1 MVARQF
7 GRIALAVAIVL
18 SGAAALPFCTSAA
31 AGDDTLTLGA
41 AVSQTGNYATSGL
54 HTRNGYDFAA
64 ERLNAMGGVKI
75 GEKTYKLQV
84 KYYDDESVA
93 TRSAELTERLVGQDG
108 VKFILGPYGSPT
120 TAAMAPVV
128 EKLRV
133 PMIEANG
140 AARSLFTKGYRYT
153 FAVLSTSDQY
163 LSSAVDL
170 LAEKAQAAGKDPK
183 GLRLA
188 LAMGDD
194 NFSQDVRSGI
204 LQAAK
209 KYGMQIVVDDKLP
222 DAFTD
227 MSVTL
232 TKVKALKP
240 DALLVSGH
248 EKGALTAARQ
258 IAEKKVDVAMLALTH
273 CDSADIIGQV
283 GAAAEYTLCASQWA
297 PSLTYRDHWFGSA
310 ADYDK
315 DFAAKF
321 GHAPPYQA
329 AESSAA
335 VLTYA
340 DALQRA
346 GSLDPGKVRDAIA
359 ATDMETFYGRI
370 HFDDTGKNIGKPTVL
385 LQVMKGQYKVVAPS
399 KWATDKVIYP
409 RPKWSERPS

>member
-1 MVARQF
+1 MGPRHI
-7 GRIALAVAIVL
+7 GRTVRAAAAVLGLAT
-18 SGAAALPFCTSAA
+18 AALPAA
-31 AGDDTLTLGA
+31 ADDGTITLGA
-41 AVSQTGNYATSGL
+41 AVSQTGIYATSGM
-54 HTRNGYDFAA
+54 HTRDGYDFAV
-64 ERLNAMGGVKI
+64 ERINSMGGVKV
-75 GEKTYKLQV
+75 GDKAYKLRV

-93 TRSAELTERLVGQDG
+93 TRSAELSERLVGQDG
-108 VKFILGPYGSPT
+108 IKLILGPYGSPT
-120 TAAMAPVV
+120 TAAMAPVI

-170 LAEKAQAAGKDPK
+170 LAEKAQEAGKDPK
-183 GLRLA
+183 SLRLA

-194 NFSQDVRSGI
+194 NFSQDVRAGI

-209 KYGMQIVVDDKLP
+209 QHGMQVVIDDKLP

-227 MSVTL
+227 MSATL
-232 TKVKALKP
+232 TKVKALRP

-258 IAEKKVDVAMLALTH
+258 IAERRIEVPMVAMTH

-283 GAAAEYTLCASQWA
+283 GAAAEYTLCAAQWA
-297 PSLTYRDHWFGSA
+297 PSLTYRDRWFGTA
-310 ADYDK
+310 ADYAK
-315 DFAAKF
+315 AFAARY
-321 GHAPPYQA
+321 GHEPPYQA

-335 VLTYA
+335 VLVYA

-346 GSLDPGKVRDAIA
+346 GSLDPAKVRDAIA
-359 ATDMETFYGRI
+359 ATDLDTFYGHI
-370 HFDDTGKNIGKPTVL
+370 DFDETGKNIGKPTVL
-385 LQVMKGQYKVVAPS
+385 LQVIKGQYKVVAPS

-409 RPKWSERPS
+409 RPTS